1 MKQILQTAVAATALA
16 MLLVMGA
23 ARAQQ
28 APDAAAGTVAE
39 RESENEGEG
48 DDTMGWIAATV
59 TDIDRYGTRYRQP
72 FVDEI
77 VRYHGAPRALVVELL
92 DTGGWAPADVYY
104 ACTLAQLVG
113 RPCRFVANRW
123 PGARAGGWDAFAAG
137 LGVEPGSAQFDRLQQ
152 GLADSYRRWGRP
164 LRVEEAPPAE
174 EGAAQDD

>member
-39 RESENEGEG
+39 GKDEGE
-48 DDTMGWIAATV
+48 DTEGWIAATV

-72 FVDEI
+72 FTDEI
-77 VRYHGAPRALVVELL
+77 VRYQGAPRALVVELL
-92 DTGGWAPADVYY
+92 ESGGWAPADVYY
-104 ACTLAQLVG
+104 ACAIAQLVG
-113 RPCRFVANRW
+113 RPCRFVADRW
-123 PGARAGGWDAFAAG
+123 PGARAGGWDAYAAG

-164 LRVEEAPPAE
+164 LRVEKTAPAE

>member
-28 APDAAAGTVAE
+28 ASDAAAGTMA
-39 RESENEGEG
+39 EGE
-48 DDTMGWIAATV
+48 DTAGWIAATV
-59 TDIDRYGTRYRQP
+59 ADIDRYGTRYRQP

-104 ACTLAQLVG
+104 ACAIAQLVG

-123 PGARAGGWDAFAAG
+123 PGAKAGGWDAFAAG

-164 LRVEEAPPAE
+164 LRVEEVAPAE